1 MVADVHR
8 TLVYG
13 GIFLYPATKK
23 APSGKLRLLYECYPM
38 AFLMEQA
45 DGSAS
50 NGSIPVLDI
59 QPKHIHERAPIIM
72 GSREDVADVLTFM
85 EKYKTES

>member
-1 MVADVHR
+1 
-8 TLVYG
+8 
-13 GIFLYPATKK
+13 
-23 APSGKLRLLYECYPM
+23 M